1 MSGTDAHVAI
11 LLATH
16 NGARFIDEQLA
27 SIAAQSHRNWSLWVG
42 DDESTD
48 ATIDRIMAFRR
59 AHPDRTM
66 HLRRGP
72 GRGVTAN
79 FLSLICNQK
88 VTADYIAFC
97 DQDDVWLPGKL
108 ARALDMI
115 GTCEGP
121 ALYGARTI
129 LTDARLRVTGLS
141 PDFRE
146 PPCFGN
152 ALVQNMAGGNTMV
165 MNAAAR
171 DLIMRAGLQIAPV
184 CHDWWAYQIVTGAGG
199 RFIFDRRPALLY
211 RQHGGNL
218 IGANSGTAARLSRLR
233 ALWRGVLRD
242 WNGRNLAALRASALL
257 LRDDHRETLARFE
270 VLRLTAGPRA
280 LGLLAKAGL
289 TRQTRAG
296 TLALQLAAVTGRL

>member
-1 MSGTDAHVAI
+1 MRGTEAHVAI

-16 NGARFIDEQLA
+16 NGARFIEEQLA

-42 DDESTD
+42 DDGSTD
-48 ATIDRIMAFRR
+48 ATVDRIMAFRR
-59 AHPDRTM
+59 AHPGRII

-72 GRGVTAN
+72 ERGSTAN
-79 FLSLICNQK
+79 FLSLICD
-88 VTADYIAFC
+88 TSIRADYAAFC

-108 ARALDMI
+108 SRALDMI
-115 GTCEGP
+115 GSCDGP
-121 ALYGARTI
+121 ALYSARTI
-129 LTDARLRVTGLS
+129 LTDAQLRVTGLS
-141 PDFRE
+141 PDFRK
-146 PPCFGN
+146 PPCFRN

-171 DLIMRAGLQIAPV
+171 NLILRAGQHIAPV

-218 IGANSGTAARLSRLR
+218 IGANSGIRARLSRLR
-233 ALWRGVLRD
+233 ALWRGVFRD
-242 WNGRNLAALRASALL
+242 WNGRNLAALRASARI
-257 LRDDHRETLARFE
+257 LRDDHRETLAQFE
-270 VLRLTAGPRA
+270 VLRQISGLRA

-296 TLALQLAAVTGRL
+296 SLALKLAAVTGRL

>member
-1 MSGTDAHVAI
+1 MRGTEAHVAI

-42 DDESTD
+42 DDGSTD
-48 ATIDRIMAFRR
+48 ATVDRIMAFRR
-59 AHPDRTM
+59 AHPDRII

-72 GRGVTAN
+72 ERGSTAN
-79 FLSLICNQK
+79 FLSLICD
-88 VTADYIAFC
+88 TSIHADYAAFC

-108 ARALDMI
+108 SRALDMI
-115 GTCEGP
+115 GSGDGP

-129 LTDARLRVTGLS
+129 LTDAQLRVTGLS
-141 PDFRE
+141 PDFRK

-171 DLIMRAGLQIAPV
+171 DLILRAGQHIGPV

-218 IGANSGTAARLSRLR
+218 IGANSGTHARLSRLR
-233 ALWRGVLRD
+233 ALWRGALRD

-257 LRDDHRETLARFE
+257 LRDDHCETLAQFE
-270 VLRLTAGPRA
+270 VLRRVSGLRA
-280 LGLLAKAGL
+280 LGLLAAAGL

-296 TLALQLAAVTGRL
+296 KLALKLAAVTGRL

>member
-1 MSGTDAHVAI
+1 MRETDAHVAI

-16 NGARFIDEQLA
+16 DGARYIDEQLA
-27 SIAAQSHRNWSLWVG
+27 SVAAQSHRNWSLWIS
-42 DDESTD
+42 DDGSSDT
-48 ATIDRIMAFRR
+48 TVDRIVAFRR
-59 AHPDRTM
+59 AHPDCVM

-72 GRGVTAN
+72 QRGATAN
-79 FLSLICNQK
+79 FLSLLCDP
-88 VTADYIAFC
+88 VVHADYVAFC

-115 GTCEGP
+115 AACDGP

-129 LTDARLRVTGLS
+129 LTDGQLRVTGLS
-141 PDFRE
+141 PDFRK
-146 PPCFGN
+146 PPCFSN
-152 ALVQNMAGGNTMV
+152 ALVQNLAGGNTLV

-171 DLIMRAGLQIAPV
+171 DLIMRAGQQVAPV

-199 RFIFDRRPALLY
+199 RFVFDRRPALLY

-218 IGANSGTAARLSRLR
+218 IGANSGTRARLSRLR
-233 ALWRGVLRD
+233 ALWRGVFRD
-242 WNGRNLAALRASALL
+242 WNGRNLVALRASAQL

-270 VLRLTAGPRA
+270 ALRRTTGPRA
-280 LGLLAKAGL
+280 LGLLAGTGL

-296 TLALQLAAVTGRL
+296 GLALRLAAVTGRL

>member
-1 MSGTDAHVAI
+1 MRGADAHVAI
-11 LLATH
+11 LLATR
-16 NGARFIDEQLA
+16 NGARFIDDQLA

-42 DDESTD
+42 DDGSSD
-48 ATIDRIMAFRR
+48 ATIDRITAFRR
-59 AHPDRTM
+59 AYPDRAV
-66 HLRRGP
+66 HLRAGP

-79 FLSLICNQK
+79 FLALLCDPGIL
-88 VTADYIAFC
+88 ADYAAFC

-115 GTCEGP
+115 GRTDGP

-129 LTDARLRVTGLS
+129 ITDARLRVTGLS
-141 PDFRE
+141 PDFRR

-171 DLIMRAGLQIAPV
+171 RLIAQAGPQVAPV

-233 ALWRGVLRD
+233 ALWRGVFRD
-242 WNGRNLAALRASALL
+242 WNGRNLAALRASAPI

-270 VLRLTAGPRA
+270 ALRRTEGLRALRL
-280 LGLLAKAGL
+280 LARAGL
-289 TRQTRAG
+289 SRQTRAG
-296 TLALQLAAVTGRL
+296 ELALQLAAMTGRL